1 MSNALRTLASV
12 SAFFS
17 KTFALWVIVFAFIS
31 YYFPQWFIFL
41 LPHVPILL
49 GVVMFGMGLTLSPK
63 DFSEVFHRPIEVII
77 GIVGQFIL
85 MPLIAFF
92 LVLAFGLSADLAA
105 GVLLVGCCPGGT
117 SSNVMS
123 YLGKGDVPLSVT
135 ITSCTT
141 LLAPLVTP
149 GLFWLF
155 AHQYIEVDPLEMFW
169 TIVNIVLLPIIGG
182 VVINSLF
189 GTVVKKVVIALPLI
203 SVLAIISIV
212 TAVVSASAE
221 KIAETAI
228 IIFFVVALHNCIGYL
243 FGYLL
248 GKVFGMK
255 LAQKKTLAIEIGMQ
269 NSGLAATL
277 AAKLALTGA
286 VNPIAAVPG
295 AVFSVWHN
303 ISGPILATFFA
314 NLKEKDDKSED

>member
-17 KTFALWVIVFAFIS
+17 KTFALWVIVFALIS
-31 YYFPQWFIFL
+31 YYFPQGFLFL
-41 LPHVPILL
+41 LPYVSILL

-63 DFSEVFHRPIEVII
+63 DFSEVFHRPIQVVI

-92 LVLAFGLSADLAA
+92 LVKVFGLSADLAA

-141 LLAPLVTP
+141 ILAPLVTP

-155 AHQYIEVDPLEMFW
+155 AHQYIEVDPAAMFW
-169 TIVNIVLLPIIGG
+169 SIVKIVLLPIIGG
-182 VVINSLF
+182 VIINALF

-203 SVLAIISIV
+203 SVFAIISIV
-212 TAVVSASAE
+212 TAVVAASAE
-221 KIAETAI
+221 KIAETAL
-228 IIFFVVALHNCIGYL
+228 IIFLVVALHNCIGYL
-243 FGYLL
+243 CGYLL

-269 NSGLAATL
+269 NSGLAAAL
-277 AAKLALTGA
+277 AAKLAASGA
-286 VNPIAAVPG
+286 INPIAAVPG

-314 NLKEKDDKSED
+314 NLKDKGEQVKD

>member
-1 MSNALRTLASV
+1 MSDALRTLASI

-17 KTFALWVIVFAFIS
+17 KTFALWVIAFALIS
-31 YYFPQWFIFL
+31 YYFPQGFLFL
-41 LPHVPILL
+41 LSYVSILL

-63 DFSEVFHRPIEVII
+63 DFSEVFHRPIQVII
-77 GIVGQFIL
+77 GIVGQFVL

-92 LVLAFGLSADLAA
+92 LVKAFGLSADLAA

-141 LLAPLVTP
+141 ILAPLVTP

-155 AHQYIEVDPLEMFW
+155 AHQYIEVDPASMFW
-169 TIVNIVLLPIIGG
+169 SIVKIVLLPIIGG
-182 VVINSLF
+182 VVVNALF
-189 GTVVKKVVIALPLI
+189 GTVVKKVVVALPLI
-203 SVLAIISIV
+203 SVFAIISIV

-221 KIAETAI
+221 KIAETAL
-228 IIFFVVALHNCIGYL
+228 IIFLVVALHNCIGYL

-277 AAKLALTGA
+277 GMSLAAKAA
-286 VNPIAAVPG
+286 VNPVVAVPG
-295 AVFSVWHN
+295 AIFSVWHN
-303 ISGPILATFFA
+303 ISGAILANIYA
-314 NLKEKDDKSED
+314 NWNGEKK

>member
-1 MSNALRTLASV
+1 MSNALRTLASI

-17 KTFALWVIVFAFIS
+17 KTFALWVIAFALIS
-31 YYFPQWFIFL
+31 YYFPQGFLFL
-41 LPHVPILL
+41 LPYVSILL

-63 DFSEVFHRPIEVII
+63 DFSEVFHRPIQVII
-77 GIVGQFIL
+77 GIVGQFVL

-92 LVLAFGLSADLAA
+92 LVKAFGLSADLAA

-141 LLAPLVTP
+141 ILAPLVTP

-155 AHQYIEVDPLEMFW
+155 AHQYIEVDPVAMFW
-169 TIVNIVLLPIIGG
+169 SIVKIVLLPIIGG
-182 VVINSLF
+182 VVVNALF
-189 GTVVKKVVIALPLI
+189 GTVVKKVVVALPLI
-203 SVLAIISIV
+203 SVFAIISIV

-221 KIAETAI
+221 RIAETAL
-228 IIFFVVALHNCIGYL
+228 IIFLVVALHNCIGYL

-255 LAQKKTLAIEIGMQ
+255 LAQKKTLSIEIGMQ

-277 AAKLALTGA
+277 ATKLAATGA
-286 VNPIAAVPG
+286 INPIAAVPG

-314 NLKEKDDKSED
+314 NLKDKDENAQD

>member
-1 MSNALRTLASV
+1 MSNALRTLASI

-17 KTFALWVIVFAFIS
+17 KTFALWVIAFALIS
-31 YYFPQWFIFL
+31 YYFPQGFLFL
-41 LPHVPILL
+41 LPYVSILL

-63 DFSEVFHRPIEVII
+63 DFSEVFHRPIQVII
-77 GIVGQFIL
+77 GIVGQFVL

-92 LVLAFGLSADLAA
+92 LVKAFGLSADLAA

-141 LLAPLVTP
+141 ILAPIVTP

-155 AHQYIEVDPLEMFW
+155 AHQYIEVDPAAMFW
-169 TIVNIVLLPIIGG
+169 SIVKIVLLPIIGG
-182 VVINSLF
+182 VVVNALF
-189 GTVVKKVVIALPLI
+189 GTDVKKVVVALPLI
-203 SVLAIISIV
+203 SVFAIISIV

-221 KIAETAI
+221 RIAGTAL
-228 IIFFVVALHNCIGYL
+228 IIFLVVALHNCIGYL

-277 AAKLALTGA
+277 AAKLATTGA
-286 VNPIAAVPG
+286 INPIAAVPG
-295 AVFSVWHN
+295 AEFSVWHN

-314 NLKEKDDKSED
+314 NLKDKDENVQD